1 MDEKTKRF
9 FLEKLLKTYGNLQTD
24 CIIKKYESEHTGSD
38 LNNTGMIEAWLK
50 RHHFIID

>member
-1 MDEKTKRF
+1 MDEKTKQF

-24 CIIKKYESEHTGSD
+24 CIIKKYESEHTSSD